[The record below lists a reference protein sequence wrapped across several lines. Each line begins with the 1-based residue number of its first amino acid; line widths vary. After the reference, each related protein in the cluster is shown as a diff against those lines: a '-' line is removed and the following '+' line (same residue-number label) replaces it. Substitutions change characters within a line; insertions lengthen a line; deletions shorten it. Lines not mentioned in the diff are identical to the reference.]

1 LAGGVLGEL
10 IQDKDPQKSKRVM
23 HAMLQMV
30 KLDIARL
37 KATHT
42 GR

>member
-1 LAGGVLGEL
+1 MLSEL
-10 IQDKDPQKSKRVM
+10 IEDKDPQKSKRVM
-23 HAMLQMV
+23 QAVLQMV

-37 KATHT
+37 QSAHA